1 MITIRQMDISDYDS
15 VMTLWGQTENL
26 SLKDAD
32 SRASIAAYLAK
43 NPGLSFVAIDGQPIG
58 GKDIVGAVLV
68 GTDGRRGYLQHLAVD
83 LHYRGQK
90 IAQRLVQSATEALAQ
105 QGIAKTHLFVLSNN
119 LSAQDFYLKLGWQAR
134 DEIRMFSFNSSD
146 NQYV

>member
-43 NPGLSFVAIDGQPIG
+43 NPGLSFVAIDGQ
-58 GKDIVGAVLV
+58 DIVGAVLV

-83 LHYRGQK
+83 LHYRGQN
-90 IAQRLVQSATEALAQ
+90 IGQRLVQSATEALTQ

>member
-26 SLKDAD
+26 ALKDAD
-32 SRASIAAYLAK
+32 SRASIAAYLTK
-43 NPGLSFVAIDGQPIG
+43 NPGLSFVAIDGQ
-58 GKDIVGAVLV
+58 DIVGAVLV